1 MHTRPT
7 EYPDHIRG
15 LWYHFPLL
23 AQKNMLGYFSSF
35 TQKNVPKSHNV
46 FIIVVADVLLIP
58 RSMDSKGHA
67 HQLRAEKAQ
76 PVVAAHTQINGWE
89 ETCMQALVT

>member
-23 AQKNMLGYFSSF
+23 AQKNMLGSFSSF
-35 TQKNVPKSHNV
+35 TQKTVPKSRNV
-46 FIIVVADVLLIP
+46 FIIVVTDVVSAIP
-58 RSMDSKGHA
+58 R
-67 HQLRAEKAQ
+67 
-76 PVVAAHTQINGWE
+76 PHT
-89 ETCMQALVT
+89 

>member
-23 AQKNMLGYFSSF
+23 AQKNMLGAFSSF
-35 TQKNVPKSHNV
+35 TQKTVPKSHNV
-46 FIIVVADVLLIP
+46 FIIVVADVP
-58 RSMDSKGHA
+58 DR
-67 HQLRAEKAQ
+67 Q
-76 PVVAAHTQINGWE
+76 PH
-89 ETCMQALVT
+89 